1 MHELTKRLALIGLVA
16 ILGGCNSTDAL
27 TPQVDVGGSF
37 NSPPVTQSDLDRM
50 SAEQTPAAPRQSAFT
65 ETGDTGSPAA
75 NTLQAQADAL
85 ARDASRQQPAGGE
98 AARVAVEEPAQAQ
111 ETAAAA
117 PAQSAG
123 SVRFLPIIGAPV
135 QAVTPLSRRLAS
147 EAGASGITIKSS
159 SDNSSQHILKGY
171 FSATADKGKTT
182 VIYVWDVLDPGGA
195 RLHRI
200 QGQET
205 VEGQAG
211 DPWATVPA
219 RTMEDIASTTI
230 RQYLEWRDGAR
241 G

>member
-1 MHELTKRLALIGLVA
+1 SRYRVSASISSRSEPGIRPAGDIPQLTAGGPAAHKTVRETKGAPGVSARTRTTTMHELTKRLALIGLVA

-85 ARDASRQQPAGGE
+85 ARDASRQQPTGGE
-98 AARVAVEEPAQAQ
+98 AARVAVEEPTQAQ

-123 SVRFLPIIGAPV
+123 SV
-135 QAVTPLSRRLAS
+135 
-147 EAGASGITIKSS
+147 
-159 SDNSSQHILKGY
+159 
-171 FSATADKGKTT
+171 
-182 VIYVWDVLDPGGA
+182 
-195 RLHRI
+195 
-200 QGQET
+200 
-205 VEGQAG
+205 
-211 DPWATVPA
+211 
-219 RTMEDIASTTI
+219 
-230 RQYLEWRDGAR
+230 
-241 G
+241 